1 MIRSRSAASV
11 LAAAA
16 VLVFASTPSR
26 FALADDETGVLNS
39 RHKTYESPQRFAIE
53 LRLGPYYPR
62 VDTNPSLAQSG
73 ASAGPYEQT
82 FGTSARVEVSGEF
95 DYQAYR
101 IPGVGTIGP
110 GVSVGYTTASGLAP
124 LLVPQNGQK
133 YSAET
138 TSLTIYPMYA
148 IAVLRFD
155 VLDRQFHI
163 PFVPYLKGG
172 IGYAL
177 WEASNSGGTSV
188 SSTARGAKTNG
199 VLGEGHTWG
208 TQLAVGL
215 SLDLNF
221 LDRRASQ
228 GFDNA
233 TGVNHTYVFGELM
246 RADLSGLFQNTS
258 TTLYVGDYTWMTG
271 VAFEF

>member
-1 MIRSRSAASV
+1 MIRFQSAART
-11 LAAAA
+11 LAAA
-16 VLVFASTPSR
+16 VLAWVIASPR
-26 FALADDETGVLNS
+26 VARADDETGVLSS
-39 RHKTYESPQRFAIE
+39 RHKTYESPQRFALE
-53 LRLGPYYPR
+53 VRLGPYYPR
-62 VDTNPSLAQSG
+62 VDTNPTLAQTG
-73 ASAGPYEQT
+73 PYAGPYQQT
-82 FGTSARVEVSGEF
+82 FGTSARVEVAGEF

-110 GVSVGYTTASGLAP
+110 GISVGYTSASGLAP
-124 LLVPQNGQK
+124 LLKPEGGQK

-148 IAVLRFD
+148 VAVLRFD
-155 VLDRQFHI
+155 ILDRAFHV

-177 WEASNSGGTSV
+177 WQASNSGGTSV
-188 SSTARGAKTNG
+188 SSTARGAQTNG
-199 VLGEGHTWG
+199 VLGEGATWG

-215 SLDLNF
+215 GSDLNF

-246 RADLSGLFQNTS
+246 RADLSGLFQS
-258 TTLYVGDYTWMTG
+258 SSHTLYVGDYTWMSG